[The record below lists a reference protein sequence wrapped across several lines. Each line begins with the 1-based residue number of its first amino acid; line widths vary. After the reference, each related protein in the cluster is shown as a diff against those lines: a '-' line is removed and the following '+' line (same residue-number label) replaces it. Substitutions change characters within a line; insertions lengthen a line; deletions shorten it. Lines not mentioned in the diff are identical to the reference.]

1 MCKIEIILGGRG
13 GKLENATVNL
23 DEADEGFDIKVS
35 EVAQEVIR
43 GWDLRIGDTI
53 RIIEVK

>member
-13 GKLENATVNL
+13 GKLDSATVNL